1 MWLPV
6 CRVYVVQ
13 LDVAFAVL
21 DRMKRERVDMLE
33 IVFRSLIE
41 ACGRCGDGERA
52 LDVTKTMNKAGF
64 VPDSSVYNCVFRSFT
79 MNGSC
84 CVCGCVWLCVA
95 VWLGSPHTCHRLLP
109 IAQPKGT
116 L

>member
-41 ACGRCGDGERA
+41 ACVRCGDGERA

-84 CVCGCVWLCVA
+84 CVCSCV
-95 VWLGSPHTCHRLLP
+95 
-109 IAQPKGT
+109 
-116 L
+116 